1 MIEAL
6 FYAKI
11 NNVGDNCV
19 VHNDETTSHIDV
31 HPRINMVGKRKKG
44 QKARREREKKGYD
57 IQFAYSA
64 ANYHRRDTGRRR
76 LARTRKEKRKKRGT
90 RKYKISF
97 FHRPSDFTIS

>member
-44 QKARREREKKGYD
+44 QKAKRE
-57 IQFAYSA
+57 
-64 ANYHRRDTGRRR
+64 
-76 LARTRKEKRKKRGT
+76 RKKRGT
-90 RKYKISF
+90 IYSSLIQQRIIIEEI
-97 FHRPSDFTIS
+97 RVAEG

>member
-1 MIEAL
+1 MFILEL
-6 FYAKI
+6 TWSVK
-11 NNVGDNCV
+11 
-19 VHNDETTSHIDV
+19 
-31 HPRINMVGKRKKG
+31 GKKDRK
-44 QKARREREKKGYD
+44 QREGEKKGYD

>member
-1 MIEAL
+1 MEAL

-19 VHNDETTSHIDV
+19 VHNDETMSHIDV

-44 QKARREREKKGYD
+44 QKAKREREKKGYD

-76 LARTRKEKRKKRGT
+76 LARTRKEKKKEKGNE
-90 RKYKISF
+90 KVQDQL